1 MYEDRMDAA
10 LSAIRQH
17 NDAIGVDKPGYLNPD
32 DLIACIKASGGT
44 SEERLSALSHEDI
57 LACMPAGPNGVKPR
71 VLAKELATIF
81 RGDKVDENRPISS
94 KKADRMTPQ
103 ELLEAFDPEDPTNSV
118 GIRLSQ
124 ISKNQPFLIYSDGR
138 ILDTKSSLILLQ
150 ELKSG
155 YSGRPDYEVNGEIKK
170 TYCVGDIPDNY
181 VDENPIYVGR
191 PLRPDGT
198 CDQLGRSWQGVDLF
212 LRQFIRVGI
221 EIGELKITH
230 ELAHNLMDMAI
241 NLDAKNL
248 LRKRY
253 RATALKFDTLQKTG
267 DLPKLKIKLGKSDN
281 PLSQGTQVQWA
292 TRAKRGL

>member
-198 CDQLGRSWQGVDLF
+198 
-212 LRQFIRVGI
+212 
-221 EIGELKITH
+221 
-230 ELAHNLMDMAI
+230 
-241 NLDAKNL
+241 
-248 LRKRY
+248 
-253 RATALKFDTLQKTG
+253 
-267 DLPKLKIKLGKSDN
+267 
-281 PLSQGTQVQWA
+281 
-292 TRAKRGL
+292 

>member
-17 NDAIGVDKPGYLNPD
+17 NDAIGGVDKPGYLNPD

-71 VLAKELATIF
+71 VLAKEIATIF

-94 KKADRMTPQ
+94 KKSDRMTPQ
-103 ELLEAFDPEDPTNSV
+103 ELLDAFDPEDSTNSV
-118 GIRLSQ
+118 GTRLSQ
-124 ISKNQPFLIYSDGR
+124 MSKNQPFLVYSTGR
-138 ILDTKSSLILLQ
+138 ILDIKSSLLLLQ

-155 YSGRPDYEVNGEIKK
+155 YTGRPNFEVNGEIKQ
-170 TYCVGDIPDNY
+170 TYRVGELPDNY

-198 CDQLGRSWQGVDLF
+198 CDQLGRSWEGVDLS

-221 EIGELKITH
+221 EIGELKINH
-230 ELAHNLMDMAI
+230 ELANDLMDMAI

-253 RATALKFDTLQKTG
+253 RATALKFDTLQKIA

-281 PLSQGTQVQWA
+281 ILSQGTQVNWMK
-292 TRAKRGL
+292 TRRG